1 MTNQDSTGKSTT
13 CFSIEH
19 ILIKLVT
26 AAMPH
31 LMINKCIIIYHLILI
46 SNHATIAE
54 TLSTFSLEHQ
64 IETVASDTI
73 MKCNHIM
80 VHTAIGLLLDIHIAD
95 TTVLIMSLLQTIE
108 IETGILTYVCLN
120 DLSSEEVLI
129 VSSMVTEE
137 ELCLSSLLQDNEN
150 ATVYHQVNIRTKDID
165 NLYGTIQF
173 YILWN
178 IDEQAILCQECVQCS
193 DTIFIRFCNLSIV
206 FCDEFGIFCS
216 NLAQRIHDN
225 TLWQLHFWKSFI
237 IESIV
242 HYEVK

>member
-1 MTNQDSTGKSTT
+1 
-13 CFSIEH
+13 
-19 ILIKLVT
+19 
-26 AAMPH
+26 MPH